1 MKYIHKRLVALLGV
15 LGAIVFYLPQSA
27 EADSH
32 ASSEAVRVMGNG
44 RGAWRRMRNQ
54 ARKEERAR
62 QREIQKEHQS
72 FEKDHRMRFQKES
85 RERQM
90 RLNGHHRKIRTYKWK
105 KQI

>member
-1 MKYIHKRLVALLGV
+1 MNNSHKRVFALLGV
-15 LGAIVFYLPQSA
+15 LSALVFNLPQPA

-32 ASSEAVRVMGNG
+32 ASSEAVRVIGNG

-62 QREIQKEHQS
+62 QKGIQREHQS
-72 FEKDHRMRFQKES
+72 FERDHKMRFQKES

-90 RLNGHHRKIRTYKWK
+90 RLNGHHRKIRNYKWK